1 MNLRPLL
8 RSLAVL
14 PIVVLLG
21 VGCARRSVQAPPPA
35 AADPRTEAP
44 ARPTTPAATD
54 PAANDAQTFEAASA
68 YFGYDS
74 SVLDDAA
81 RAVLD
86 RSAQA
91 LRRSAAT
98 RIVVE
103 GHCDE
108 RGTVEYNQALGERR
122 ALAARAYLEAAGVER
137 SRMRVVSYGKE
148 RPFDSG
154 SSEAAWARNRC
165 AHLVRE

>member
-8 RSLAVL
+8 RFSAIL
-14 PIVVLLG
+14 PILALFAA
-21 VGCARRSVQAPPPA
+21 GCARRSVQAPPPA

-44 ARPTTPAATD
+44 ARPTTPAPTD
-54 PAANDAQTFEAASA
+54 PNANDAQAFETASA

-74 SVLDDAA
+74 SVLSDAA

-91 LRRSAAT
+91 LRRSPAV

-122 ALAARAYLEAAGVER
+122 AMAAREYLEAAGVER
-137 SRMRVVSYGKE
+137 SRMRVVSYGKD

-154 SSEAAWARNRC
+154 SNEAAWARNRC

>member
-8 RSLAVL
+8 RLSAIL
-14 PIVVLLG
+14 PILVLFG
-21 VGCARRSVQAPPPA
+21 AGCARRSVQAPPPA
-35 AADPRTEAP
+35 TDPRTETP
-44 ARPTTPAATD
+44 VRPTTPAPTD
-54 PAANDAQTFEAASA
+54 SNANNAQAFEAASA

-74 SVLDDAA
+74 SVLSEAA

-122 ALAARAYLEAAGVER
+122 ALAAREYLEAAGVER
-137 SRMRVVSYGKE
+137 SRMRVVSYGKD
-148 RPFDSG
+148 RPFESG
-154 SSEAAWARNRC
+154 STEAAWARNRC
-165 AHLVRE
+165 AHLVSE